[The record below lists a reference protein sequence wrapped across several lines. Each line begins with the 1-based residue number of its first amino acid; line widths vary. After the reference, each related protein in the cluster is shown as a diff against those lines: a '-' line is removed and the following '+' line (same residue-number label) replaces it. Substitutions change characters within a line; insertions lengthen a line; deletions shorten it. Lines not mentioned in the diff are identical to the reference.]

1 MTRVRDGPPRGTL
14 GTIHNARILL
24 ELLIE
29 GPARTHQLTD
39 LAARSGLSL
48 PTVHRLLRSLVTAG
62 FVEQD
67 PQTARYGLGPEFL
80 RLGDYYVSRLPS
92 LRAAMPFLVE
102 LRNQTQ
108 GTVAVAVLVD
118 TDAVY
123 LDRIDGNDVGGV
135 YRDGRRVHPALSC
148 AAGRVLAANAPDDVW
163 KKVIADHDDRWSSED
178 RDDWCQADYVLF
190 DDVGATGHVEIAA
203 PIRDTDGDVRAAVNV
218 TGNPAVFTPEHLETH
233 VARHLLRTVK
243 AIPWGVGRG

>member
-1 MTRVRDGPPRGTL
+1 MRNGPPRGTL

-135 YRDGRRVHPALSC
+135 YRDGRRVHQALSC

-163 KKVIADHDDRWSSED
+163 KKVIANHDDRWSSED
-178 RDDWCQADYVLF
+178 RDGWCQADYVLVE
-190 DDVGATGHVEIAA
+190 DVEATGHVEIAA
-203 PIRDTDGDVRAAVNV
+203 PVRDSDGDVRAAVTV

-243 AIPWGVGRG
+243 AIPWGAGRG

>member
-1 MTRVRDGPPRGTL
+1 
-14 GTIHNARILL
+14 
-24 ELLIE
+24 
-29 GPARTHQLTD
+29 
-39 LAARSGLSL
+39 
-48 PTVHRLLRSLVTAG
+48 
-62 FVEQD
+62 
-67 PQTARYGLGPEFL
+67 
-80 RLGDYYVSRLPS
+80 
-92 LRAAMPFLVE
+92 MPFLVE

-135 YRDGRRVHPALSC
+135 YRDGRRVHQALSC

-163 KKVIADHDDRWSSED
+163 KKVIANHDDRWSSED
-178 RDDWCQADYVLF
+178 RDHWCQADYVLVE
-190 DDVGATGHVEIAA
+190 DVEATGHVEIAA
-203 PIRDTDGDVRAAVNV
+203 PVRDSDGDVRAAVTV

-243 AIPWGVGRG
+243 AIPWGAGRG

>member
-1 MTRVRDGPPRGTL
+1 MRDGPPRGTL

-67 PQTARYGLGPEFL
+67 PQTSRYGLGPQLF

-92 LRAAMPFLVE
+92 VRAATPFLVE

-108 GTVAVAVLVD
+108 ATVVVAVLVE

-163 KKVIADHDDRWSSED
+163 KEIIAHDDRWSAED
-178 RDDWCQADYVLF
+178 REEWCEADYILVK
-190 DDVGATGHVEIAA
+190 DVGTAGHVEIAA
-203 PIRDTDGDVRAAVNV
+203 PIRDSEGDVRAAVTV
-218 TGNPAVFTPEHLETH
+218 TGNPTVFTAEHLETH
-233 VARHLLRTVK
+233 VSQHLLRTVK